1 MEIRE
6 YIYCYRVCDSFLKE
20 EDFNILY
27 FQNWV
32 NDMVYMNIV
41 YFLFLLKI
49 NNVVKS

>member
-6 YIYCYRVCDSFLKE
+6 YIYCYRVCGIVLKE
-20 EDFNILY
+20 EDFNILD

-41 YFLFLLKI
+41 YFLFLLNI
-49 NNVVKS
+49 NSVVKS